1 VQAALAHVNIGDQMR
16 TTIQQLLRRAIRP
29 GSTTE
34 VPGNYGDDQSGASR
48 PRCRSL
54 YAGYMNSGEN
64 ILLEGGGKLNVIQ
77 SALKDLELGPVQGDV
92 EAAIC
97 QCFQVHPALVGA
109 RLGIENSSGFAD
121 LLDSATAATYDNA
134 FLPTWSRY
142 EEKLTLGLL
151 RPIDP
156 NPRRFIRFDKTKIA
170 ALQAT

>member
-1 VQAALAHVNIGDQMR
+1 LQ
-16 TTIQQLLRRAIRP
+16 
-29 GSTTE
+29 
-34 VPGNYGDDQSGASR
+34 
-48 PRCRSL
+48 SL

-170 ALQAT
+170 ALQADMTERTLEAKQATGFWTIDEQRAHTGQAAARERRGRRAEQAGTG